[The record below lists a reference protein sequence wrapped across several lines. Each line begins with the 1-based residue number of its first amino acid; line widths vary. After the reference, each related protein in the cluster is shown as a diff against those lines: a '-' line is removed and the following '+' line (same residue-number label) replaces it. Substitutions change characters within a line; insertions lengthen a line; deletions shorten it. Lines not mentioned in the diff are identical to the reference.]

1 MTRIDSRGMSELL
14 RLRDRG
20 GALGFMAMGFEMGEV
35 EQGQVAKLHWTLSI
49 PLPSESVPD
58 AVLCPR
64 SPLHNKDLGPTN
76 LAS

>member
-1 MTRIDSRGMSELL
+1 
-14 RLRDRG
+14 
-20 GALGFMAMGFEMGEV
+20 MAMGFEMGEV
-35 EQGQVAKLHWTLSI
+35 EQGQVAKLRWTLSI